1 MDVVDI
7 LLDAIRASIL
17 ITGMVVIMMMMIES
31 LNISSSGRF
40 FARLQGSK
48 FGQIVVSAL
57 LGWIP
62 GCMGGFASV
71 SLFSHGM
78 ISFGALVA
86 MLIATSGDEAFVML
100 TLFPGKALWI
110 SLLILV
116 IGIIV
121 GVLIDYVGPKLG
133 LKPYALKGCGEMQL
147 HEEDLQKLEHEHT
160 HEHDPEHWHETAS
173 GKTRQKRHLL
183 TWKRGLLFFGIAL
196 YIFALATGMLE
207 HEHEGMEEAEHGG
220 FNLLSEDWMN
230 LLFAAVSVIM
240 LGVAA
245 FGSDHFV
252 EEHLWQHIIVRHVPK
267 IFAWTFGVLVALG
280 FIMEFVD
287 VSAWISANIPLMI
300 LLATLIGII
309 PESGPHL
316 IFVTLFAAGVAPAPV
331 LIASCI
337 SQDGHASLP
346 LLAESK
352 GAFLRAKAINC
363 VIALIIGFAAWALL
377 R

>member
-1 MDVVDI
+1 MDI
-7 LLDAIRASIL
+7 LDILTDALRAAIL
-17 ITGMVVIMMMMIES
+17 ITGMVVMMMMMIES
-31 LNISSSGRF
+31 LNISSGGRF
-40 FARLQGSK
+40 FERLRGSK

-86 MLIATSGDEAFVML
+86 MMIATSGDEAFVML

-116 IGIIV
+116 IGIV
-121 GVLIDYVGPKLG
+121 TGVLIDYAGPRLG
-133 LKPYALKGCGEMQL
+133 LKPYTRKACDEMHL
-147 HEEDLQKLEHEHT
+147 HEEDLHEHEHGHGDTPERKDAADGT
-160 HEHDPEHWHETAS
+160 HV
-173 GKTRQKRHLL
+173 KRHLL
-183 TWKRGLLFFGIAL
+183 TWKRSILFIGIAL
-196 YIFALATGMLE
+196 YIVALATGMLE

-230 LLFAAVSVIM
+230 LLFALISVVM
-240 LGVAA
+240 LVVTV

-252 EEHLWQHIIVRHVPK
+252 EEHLWHHIIVRHVPK
-267 IFAWTFGVLVALG
+267 IFAWTFGVLIALG
-280 FIMEFVD
+280 FITEVFD
-287 VSAWISANIPLMI
+287 LSEWISANTPLMI

-316 IFVTLFAAGVAPAPV
+316 IFVTLFAAGVIPAPV

-337 SQDGHASLP
+337 SQDGHAALP

-352 GAFLRAKAINC
+352 GAFLRAKLINC
-363 VIALIIGFAAWALL
+363 VVALL
-377 R
+377 VGFLCWLI

>member
-1 MDVVDI
+1 MDVLDI
-7 LLDAIRASIL
+7 LIDALRAAVL

-31 LNISSSGRF
+31 LNISSGGRF
-40 FARLQGSK
+40 FQRLQRSK

-62 GCMGGFASV
+62 GCLGGFASV

-100 TLFPGKALWI
+100 TLFPGKALLI
-110 SLLILV
+110 SAIILV
-116 IGIIV
+116 IGIAV

-133 LKPYALKGCGEMQL
+133 LKPFALKSCDELHL
-147 HEEDLQKLEHEHT
+147 HEEDAHPVLESKEPH
-160 HEHDPEHWHETAS
+160 P
-173 GKTRQKRHLL
+173 KKRTLL
-183 TWKRGLLFFGIAL
+183 TWKRGILFLGTAL

-230 LLFAAVSVIM
+230 MLFAAVSLILLAV
-240 LGVAA
+240 VA

-252 EEHLWQHIIVRHVPK
+252 EEHLWHHVIARHVPK
-267 IFAWTFGVLVALG
+267 IFAWTLGVLIALG
-280 FIMEFVD
+280 FIMELVD
-287 VSAWISANIPLMI
+287 VSAWISANVPLMI
-300 LLATLIGII
+300 VLATLIGII

-316 IFVTLFAAGVAPAPV
+316 IFVTLFAAGVVPMPV
-331 LIASCI
+331 LLASCI
-337 SQDGHASLP
+337 SQDGHAALP

-363 VIALIIGFAAWALL
+363 LIALVVGFIAWGLM
-377 R
+377 

>member
-1 MDVVDI
+1 MDIADI
-7 LLDAIRASIL
+7 LLDALRAAVL
-17 ITGMVVIMMMMIES
+17 ITGMVVMMMMMIES
-31 LNISSSGRF
+31 LNISSGGRF
-40 FARLQGSK
+40 FNLLRGSK

-62 GCMGGFASV
+62 GCIGGFASV

-116 IGIIV
+116 IGIIT

-133 LKPYALKGCGEMQL
+133 LKPYALKTCDEMQI
-147 HEEDLQKLEHEHT
+147 HEEDKHEHN
-160 HEHDPEHWHETAS
+160 HPEEKTGGKGRKWHFTWRRAV
-173 GKTRQKRHLL
+173 LL
-183 TWKRGLLFFGIAL
+183 VGTGL
-196 YIFALATGMLE
+196 YIAALATGMLE
-207 HEHEGMEEAEHGG
+207 HEHEGGAGDDHG

-230 LLFAAVSVIM
+230 MVFAAVSLIM
-240 LGVAA
+240 LGVVA

-252 EEHLWQHIIVRHVPK
+252 EEHLWHHVIARHALK
-267 IFAWTFGVLVALG
+267 IFLWTFGVLIVLG
-280 FIMEFVD
+280 FITEVWD
-287 VSAWISANIPLMI
+287 ISSWISANVPLMI
-300 LLATLIGII
+300 VLATLIGII

-316 IFVTLFAAGVAPAPV
+316 IFVTLFAAGVIPAPV

-352 GAFLRAKAINC
+352 GAFIRAKAINC
-363 VIALIIGFAAWALL
+363 VVALIVGLITWWLTA
-377 R
+377 

>member
-1 MDVVDI
+1 MMDIADI
-7 LLDAIRASIL
+7 LIDALRAAIL
-17 ITGMVVIMMMMIES
+17 ITGMVVMMMMMIES
-31 LNISSSGRF
+31 LNISSGGRF
-40 FARLQGSK
+40 FSRLQKSK

-62 GCMGGFASV
+62 GCIGGFASV

-116 IGIIV
+116 IGIV
-121 GVLIDYVGPKLG
+121 TGVLIDYMGPKLG
-133 LKPYALKGCGEMQL
+133 LKPYSLKSCDEMQI
-147 HEEDLQKLEHEHT
+147 HEEDKHEHEH
-160 HEHDPEHWHETAS
+160 HHAEKAVGEGRKWHFTWRRAV
-173 GKTRQKRHLL
+173 LL
-183 TWKRGLLFFGIAL
+183 IGTGL
-196 YIFALATGMLE
+196 YIAALATGMLE
-207 HEHEGMEEAEHGG
+207 HEHEGEVADDHG

-230 LLFAAVSVIM
+230 MVFAAVSLIM
-240 LGVAA
+240 LGVVA

-252 EEHLWQHIIVRHVPK
+252 EEHLWHHVIARHALK
-267 IFAWTFGVLVALG
+267 IFAWTFGVLVVLG
-280 FIMEFVD
+280 FITEVWD
-287 VSAWISANIPLMI
+287 ISNWISANVPLMI
-300 LLATLIGII
+300 VLATLIGII

-316 IFVTLFAAGVAPAPV
+316 IFVTLFAAGVVPAPV

-352 GAFLRAKAINC
+352 GAFIRAKAINC
-363 VIALIIGFAAWALL
+363 LVALVVGFIIYWLF
-377 R
+377 

>member
-1 MDVVDI
+1 MDVLDI
-7 LLDAIRASIL
+7 LLDALRAAVL
-17 ITGMVVIMMMMIES
+17 ITGMVVMMMLMIES
-31 LNISSSGRF
+31 LNISSGGRF
-40 FARLQGSK
+40 FARLRGSK

-100 TLFPGKALWI
+100 TLFPGKALLI
-110 SLLILV
+110 SAIILV
-116 IGIIV
+116 IGIVV

-133 LKPYALKGCGEMQL
+133 LKPFALKSCDEMSL
-147 HEEDLQKLEHEHT
+147 HEEDLHEDHPQPS
-160 HEHDPEHWHETAS
+160 DQAS
-173 GKTRQKRHLL
+173 EPVQRRHIL
-183 TWKRGLLFFGIAL
+183 TWKRGVLFVGIGL
-196 YIFALATGMLE
+196 YIFALASGMLE
-207 HEHEGMEEAEHGG
+207 HEHEGMEEPEHGG

-230 LLFAAVSVIM
+230 MLFAAVSLVM
-240 LGVAA
+240 LAVVA

-252 EEHLWQHIIVRHVPK
+252 EEHLWHHIITRHVPK
-267 IFAWTFGVLVALG
+267 IFAWTFGVLIALG
-280 FIMEFVD
+280 FITEFVD
-287 VSAWISANIPLMI
+287 VSTWISANIPLMI
-300 LLATLIGII
+300 VLATLIGII

-316 IFVTLFAAGVAPAPV
+316 IFVTLFAAGVVPMPV
-331 LIASCI
+331 LLASCI

-352 GAFLRAKAINC
+352 KAFLRAKLINC
-363 VIALIIGFAAWALL
+363 IVALIVGFAAYAFI
-377 R
+377 

>member
-1 MDVVDI
+1 MDVLDI
-7 LLDAIRASIL
+7 LIDALRAAVL
-17 ITGMVVIMMMMIES
+17 ITGMVVLMMLMIES
-31 LNISSSGRF
+31 LNISSGGRF

-110 SLLILV
+110 SLLILA
-116 IGIIV
+116 IGIAV

-133 LKPYALKGCGEMQL
+133 LKPYALKACDEMHL
-147 HEEDLQKLEHEHT
+147 HEEDRYGHEGHP
-160 HEHDPEHWHETAS
+160 HEAAEVPSDSAKPVRE
-173 GKTRQKRHLL
+173 RHLL
-183 TWKRGLLFFGIAL
+183 TWKRGILFFGIGL
-196 YIFALATGMLE
+196 YILALATGMLE
-207 HEHEGMEEAEHGG
+207 HEHDGMEEAEHGG

-230 LLFAAVSVIM
+230 LLFAAVSLIM
-240 LGVAA
+240 LAVVA

-252 EEHLWQHIIVRHVPK
+252 EEHLWHHVIARHVPK

-280 FIMEFVD
+280 FIMELVD
-287 VSAWISANIPLMI
+287 VSTWISANVPLMI
-300 LLATLIGII
+300 VLATLIGII

-316 IFVTLFAAGVAPAPV
+316 IFVTLFAAGVVPMPV
-331 LIASCI
+331 LLASCI
-337 SQDGHASLP
+337 SQDGHAALP

-363 VIALIIGFAAWALL
+363 VIALIVGFVAWALM
-377 R
+377 

>member
-1 MDVVDI
+1 MDIADI
-7 LLDAIRASIL
+7 LLDALRAAIL
-17 ITGMVVIMMMMIES
+17 ITGMVVMMMMMIES
-31 LNISSSGRF
+31 LNISSGGRF
-40 FARLQGSK
+40 FARLRGSK

-62 GCMGGFASV
+62 GCIGGFASV

-110 SLLILV
+110 SGLILAV
-116 IGIIV
+116 GIV
-121 GVLIDYVGPKLG
+121 TGVLVDYVGPKLG
-133 LKPYALKGCGEMQL
+133 LKPYALHACDEMQI
-147 HEEDLQKLEHEHT
+147 HEEDAHPSEDAPHSK
-160 HEHDPEHWHETAS
+160 
-173 GKTRQKRHLL
+173 KRSF
-183 TWKRGLLFFGIAL
+183 TWRRGVLFLGIGL
-196 YIFALATGMLE
+196 YIAALATGLLE
-207 HEHEGMEEAEHGG
+207 HEHEGVETHDEHG

-230 LLFAAVSVIM
+230 LLFALVSLIM

-245 FGSDHFV
+245 LGSDHFV
-252 EEHLWQHIIVRHVPK
+252 EEHLWHHVIARHVPK
-267 IFAWTFGVLVALG
+267 IFAWTFGVLVLLG
-280 FIMEFVD
+280 FLTEVFDINEWVN
-287 VSAWISANIPLMI
+287 ANIPLMI
-300 LLATLIGII
+300 VLATLIGII

-316 IFVTLFAAGVAPAPV
+316 IFVTLFAAGVIPAPV

-363 VIALIIGFAAWALL
+363 LVALAVGFTAWGLF
-377 R
+377 

>member
-1 MDVVDI
+1 MDVLDI
-7 LLDAIRASIL
+7 LIDALRAAVL

-31 LNISSSGRF
+31 LNISSGGRF
-40 FARLQGSK
+40 FQRLQRSK

-86 MLIATSGDEAFVML
+86 MLIATSGDEAVVML
-100 TLFPGKALWI
+100 TLFPGKALLI
-110 SLLILV
+110 SAIILA
-116 IGIIV
+116 IGIAA

-133 LKPYALKGCGEMQL
+133 LKPYALKTCDEMHL
-147 HEEDLQKLEHEHT
+147 HKEDAHPA
-160 HEHDPEHWHETAS
+160 PE
-173 GKTRQKRHLL
+173 TREPHSKKRTLL
-183 TWKRGLLFFGIAL
+183 TWKRGILFLGTAL

-230 LLFAAVSVIM
+230 MLFAAVSLILLAV
-240 LGVAA
+240 VA

-252 EEHLWQHIIVRHVPK
+252 EEHLWHHVIARHVPK
-267 IFAWTFGVLVALG
+267 IFAWTFGVLIALG
-280 FIMEFVD
+280 FIMELVD
-287 VSAWISANIPLMI
+287 VNAWISANVPLMI
-300 LLATLIGII
+300 VLATLIGII

-316 IFVTLFAAGVAPAPV
+316 IFVTLFAAGVVPMPV
-331 LIASCI
+331 LLASCI
-337 SQDGHASLP
+337 SQDGHAALP

-363 VIALIIGFAAWALL
+363 VIALLVGFIAWGLT
-377 R
+377 

>member
-1 MDVVDI
+1 MDVLDI
-7 LLDAIRASIL
+7 LLDALRAAIL
-17 ITGMVVIMMMMIES
+17 ITGMVVMMMMMIES
-31 LNISSSGRF
+31 LNISSGGRF
-40 FARLQGSK
+40 FERLRGSK

-86 MLIATSGDEAFVML
+86 MLIATSGDESFVMFA
-100 TLFPGKALWI
+100 LFPGKALWI
-110 SLLILV
+110 SLIILA
-116 IGIIV
+116 IGIV
-121 GVLIDYVGPKLG
+121 TGVLIDYVGPKLG
-133 LKPYALKGCGEMQL
+133 LKPYTLKTCEEMHL
-147 HEEDLQKLEHEHT
+147 HEEDVHDKHAHKDETHAGQK
-160 HEHDPEHWHETAS
+160 
-173 GKTRQKRHLL
+173 KRTF
-183 TWKRGLLFFGIAL
+183 TWRRAVLFAGIAL
-196 YIFALATGMLE
+196 YIGALAFGLLE
-207 HEHEGMEEAEHGG
+207 HEHEGAAEPHDEHG

-230 LLFAAVSVIM
+230 MLFAAVSLIM

-252 EEHLWQHIIVRHVPK
+252 EGHLWHHVIVRHVPK

-280 FIMEFVD
+280 FIMEWVD
-287 VSAWISANIPLMI
+287 VSTWISANVPLMI
-300 LLATLIGII
+300 VLATLIGII

-316 IFVTLFAAGVAPAPV
+316 IFVTLFAAGVIPAPV

-352 GAFLRAKAINC
+352 RAFLRAKLINC
-363 VIALIIGFAAWALL
+363 VVALIVGFGALWL
-377 R
+377 FH

>member
-1 MDVVDI
+1 MDIADI
-7 LLDAIRASIL
+7 LLDALRAAVL
-17 ITGMVVIMMMMIES
+17 ITGMVVMMMMMIES
-31 LNISSSGRF
+31 LNISSGGRF
-40 FARLQGSK
+40 FNLLRGSK

-62 GCMGGFASV
+62 GCIGGFASV

-116 IGIIV
+116 IGIIT

-133 LKPYALKGCGEMQL
+133 LKPYALKTCDEMQI
-147 HEEDLQKLEHEHT
+147 HEEDKHEHN
-160 HEHDPEHWHETAS
+160 HPEEKTGGKGRKWHFTWRRAV
-173 GKTRQKRHLL
+173 LL
-183 TWKRGLLFFGIAL
+183 VGTGL
-196 YIFALATGMLE
+196 YIAALATGMLE
-207 HEHEGMEEAEHGG
+207 HEHEGGAGDDHG

-230 LLFAAVSVIM
+230 MVFAAVSLIM
-240 LGVAA
+240 LGVVA

-252 EEHLWQHIIVRHVPK
+252 EEHLWHHVIARHALK
-267 IFAWTFGVLVALG
+267 IFLWTFGVLIVLG
-280 FIMEFVD
+280 FITEVWD
-287 VSAWISANIPLMI
+287 ISSWISANVPLMI
-300 LLATLIGII
+300 VLATLIGII

-316 IFVTLFAAGVAPAPV
+316 IFVTLFAAGVIPAPV

-352 GAFLRAKAINC
+352 GAFIRAKAINC
-363 VIALIIGFAAWALL
+363 VVALIAGLIAWRLTA
-377 R
+377 

>member
-1 MDVVDI
+1 MDVLDI
-7 LLDAIRASIL
+7 LIDALRAAVL

-31 LNISSSGRF
+31 LNISSGGRF
-40 FARLQGSK
+40 FQRLQRSK

-100 TLFPGKALWI
+100 TLFPGKALLI
-110 SLLILV
+110 SAIILA
-116 IGIIV
+116 IGIAA

-133 LKPYALKGCGEMQL
+133 LKPYALKTCDEMHL
-147 HEEDLQKLEHEHT
+147 HKEDAHPA
-160 HEHDPEHWHETAS
+160 PE
-173 GKTRQKRHLL
+173 TREPHSKKRTLL
-183 TWKRGLLFFGIAL
+183 TWKRGILFLGTAL

-230 LLFAAVSVIM
+230 MLFAAVSLILLAV
-240 LGVAA
+240 VA

-252 EEHLWQHIIVRHVPK
+252 EEHLWHHVIARHVPK
-267 IFAWTFGVLVALG
+267 IFAWTFGVLIALG
-280 FIMEFVD
+280 FIMELVD
-287 VSAWISANIPLMI
+287 VSTWISANVPLMI
-300 LLATLIGII
+300 VLATLIGII

-316 IFVTLFAAGVAPAPV
+316 IFVTLFAAGVVPMPV
-331 LIASCI
+331 LLASCI
-337 SQDGHASLP
+337 SQDGHAALP

-352 GAFLRAKAINC
+352 GAFVRAKAINC
-363 VIALIIGFAAWALL
+363 LIALIVGFITYLL
-377 R
+377 

>member
-1 MDVVDI
+1 MDIADI
-7 LLDAIRASIL
+7 LLDALRAAIL
-17 ITGMVVIMMMMIES
+17 ITGMVVMMMMMIES
-31 LNISSSGRF
+31 LNISSGGRF

-116 IGIIV
+116 IGILV
-121 GVLIDYVGPKLG
+121 GVLIDFVAPRLG
-133 LKPYALKGCGEMQL
+133 LKPYTLKACDEMQL
-147 HEEDLQKLEHEHT
+147 HEEDGHREPVPAKT
-160 HEHDPEHWHETAS
+160 TA
-173 GKTRQKRHLL
+173 GKKRTLL
-183 TWKRGLLFFGIAL
+183 TWRRGVLFLGIGL

-230 LLFAAVSVIM
+230 MLFAAISVIM

-252 EEHLWQHIIVRHVPK
+252 EEHLWHHVIARHVPK
-267 IFAWTFGVLVALG
+267 ILAWTFGVLLLLG
-280 FIMEFVD
+280 FLTEIWD
-287 VSAWISANIPLMI
+287 VGDWISANVPLMI
-300 LLATLIGII
+300 VLATLIGII

-316 IFVTLFAAGVAPAPV
+316 IFVTLFAAGVVPVPV

-337 SQDGHASLP
+337 SQDGHAALP

-363 VIALIIGFAAWALL
+363 LVALIVGFACWGFLC
-377 R
+377 

>member
-1 MDVVDI
+1 MDIADI
-7 LLDAIRASIL
+7 LLDALRAAIL
-17 ITGMVVIMMMMIES
+17 ITGMVVMMMMMIES
-31 LNISSSGRF
+31 LNITSGGRF
-40 FARLQGSK
+40 FARLRRSK

-110 SLLILV
+110 SLLILS
-116 IGIIV
+116 IGILT
-121 GVLIDYVGPKLG
+121 GVLIDFVGPKLG
-133 LKPYALKGCGEMQL
+133 LKPYTLKVCEEMHL
-147 HEEDLQKLEHEHT
+147 HDEDARPAPAESPNAK
-160 HEHDPEHWHETAS
+160 
-173 GKTRQKRHLL
+173 KRTL
-183 TWKRGLLFFGIAL
+183 TWRRGILFAGIGL
-196 YIFALATGMLE
+196 YILALATGMLE
-207 HEHEGMEEAEHGG
+207 HEHEGIEEPSHGG

-230 LLFAAVSVIM
+230 ILFAVVSLVM
-240 LGVAA
+240 LVVAA
-245 FGSDHFV
+245 IGSDHFV
-252 EEHLWQHIIVRHVPK
+252 EEHLWHHIITRHVPK
-267 IFAWTFGVLVALG
+267 IFGWTFGVLLVLG
-280 FIMEFVD
+280 FLTEIWD
-287 VSAWISANIPLMI
+287 ISHWISANIPLMI
-300 LLATLIGII
+300 VLATLIGII

-316 IFVTLFAAGVAPAPV
+316 IFVTLFAAGVIPAPV

-352 GAFLRAKAINC
+352 AAFIRAKAINC
-363 VIALIIGFAAWALL
+363 LMALVVGFIAYWVF
-377 R
+377 